1 MLLLVWSLSLVLL
14 LRLLPLVVLTA
25 LATSGLVVGVWGF
38 VLCPRRGARRFRE
51 AETTKCAFASAVR
64 RHRCSS
70 RSLGQAWDS
79 SRALERTHPVR
90 RSLSTALRIR
100 RRCRRGKGELG
111 FEELAGFGNI
121 GLQFDQR
128 RFDVNRDEW
137 LINRVAFLKGLKSYT
152 EPQQLLVL
160 LADKPDRS
168 AADNQLLA
176 ALVRL
181 EQANDRAA
189 QARLAATKLIQ
200 ANKRQSAKAERK
212 ARAHR
217 LIQQGVLF
225 DLAGL
230 ESRSRGEL
238 LGLLL
243 AAAKTEDPQRWAAW
257 KQAGDALL
265 AEKGDATG

>member
-1 MLLLVWSLSLVLL
+1 
-14 LRLLPLVVLTA
+14 
-25 LATSGLVVGVWGF
+25 
-38 VLCPRRGARRFRE
+38 
-51 AETTKCAFASAVR
+51 
-64 RHRCSS
+64 
-70 RSLGQAWDS
+70 
-79 SRALERTHPVR
+79 
-90 RSLSTALRIR
+90 
-100 RRCRRGKGELG
+100 
-111 FEELAGFGNI
+111 
-121 GLQFDQR
+121 
-128 RFDVNRDEW
+128 VNRDEW
-137 LINRVAFLKGLKSYT
+137 LMNRVAFLKGLKSST

-160 LADKPDRS
+160 LAEKPDRS

-230 ESRSRGEL
+230 ESRSREEL

>member
-1 MLLLVWSLSLVLL
+1 MN
-14 LRLLPLVVLTA
+14 
-25 LATSGLVVGVWGF
+25 GIK
-38 VLCPRRGARRFRE
+38 RG
-51 AETTKCAFASAVR
+51 T
-64 RHRCSS
+64 
-70 RSLGQAWDS
+70 
-79 SRALERTHPVR
+79 
-90 RSLSTALRIR
+90 
-100 RRCRRGKGELG
+100 
-111 FEELAGFGNI
+111 
-121 GLQFDQR
+121 
-128 RFDVNRDEW
+128 DVKRDEW
-137 LINRVAFLKGLKSYT
+137 LTNRVAYLKSLKALS

-160 LADKPDRS
+160 LTEKPDRS

-189 QARLAATKLIQ
+189 QARLAAAKLIQ
-200 ANKRQSAKAERK
+200 SSKRQSAKAERK

-265 AEKGDATG
+265 AEKGDAGA

>member
-1 MLLLVWSLSLVLL
+1 M
-14 LRLLPLVVLTA
+14 
-25 LATSGLVVGVWGF
+25 
-38 VLCPRRGARRFRE
+38 
-51 AETTKCAFASAVR
+51 
-64 RHRCSS
+64 
-70 RSLGQAWDS
+70 
-79 SRALERTHPVR
+79 
-90 RSLSTALRIR
+90 
-100 RRCRRGKGELG
+100 
-111 FEELAGFGNI
+111 
-121 GLQFDQR
+121 
-128 RFDVNRDEW
+128 NRDEW
-137 LINRVAFLKGLKSYT
+137 LMNRVAFLKGLKSCS

-160 LADKPDRS
+160 LAEKPDRS

-189 QARLAATKLIQ
+189 QARVAATKLIQ

-230 ESRSRGEL
+230 EHRSRREL

-265 AEKGDATG
+265 AEKGDAAD

>member
-1 MLLLVWSLSLVLL
+1 
-14 LRLLPLVVLTA
+14 
-25 LATSGLVVGVWGF
+25 
-38 VLCPRRGARRFRE
+38 
-51 AETTKCAFASAVR
+51 
-64 RHRCSS
+64 
-70 RSLGQAWDS
+70 
-79 SRALERTHPVR
+79 
-90 RSLSTALRIR
+90 
-100 RRCRRGKGELG
+100 
-111 FEELAGFGNI
+111 
-121 GLQFDQR
+121 
-128 RFDVNRDEW
+128 VNRDEW
-137 LINRVAFLKGLKSYT
+137 LMNRVALLKGLKSST

-160 LADKPDRS
+160 LAEKPDRS

-200 ANKRQSAKAERK
+200 ANKRQSAKEERK

-230 ESRSRGEL
+230 AHHSRGEL

-243 AAAKTEDPQRWAAW
+243 AAAKTEDPGRWAAW

-265 AEKGDATG
+265 SEKGDAEA

>member
-1 MLLLVWSLSLVLL
+1 M
-14 LRLLPLVVLTA
+14 
-25 LATSGLVVGVWGF
+25 
-38 VLCPRRGARRFRE
+38 
-51 AETTKCAFASAVR
+51 
-64 RHRCSS
+64 
-70 RSLGQAWDS
+70 
-79 SRALERTHPVR
+79 
-90 RSLSTALRIR
+90 
-100 RRCRRGKGELG
+100 
-111 FEELAGFGNI
+111 
-121 GLQFDQR
+121 
-128 RFDVNRDEW
+128 NRDEW
-137 LINRVAFLKGLKSYT
+137 LMNRVAFLKGLKSCT

-160 LADKPDRS
+160 LAEKPDRS
-168 AADNQLLA
+168 VADNQLLA

-189 QARLAATKLIQ
+189 QARLAAAKLIQ
-200 ANKRQSAKAERK
+200 SSKRQSAKAERK

-230 ESRSRGEL
+230 EHRSRGEL

>member
-1 MLLLVWSLSLVLL
+1 MN
-14 LRLLPLVVLTA
+14 
-25 LATSGLVVGVWGF
+25 GIK
-38 VLCPRRGARRFRE
+38 RG
-51 AETTKCAFASAVR
+51 T
-64 RHRCSS
+64 
-70 RSLGQAWDS
+70 
-79 SRALERTHPVR
+79 
-90 RSLSTALRIR
+90 
-100 RRCRRGKGELG
+100 
-111 FEELAGFGNI
+111 
-121 GLQFDQR
+121 
-128 RFDVNRDEW
+128 DVKRDEW
-137 LINRVAFLKGLKSYT
+137 LTNRVEYLKNLKALS

-160 LADKPDRS
+160 LAEKPDRS

-189 QARLAATKLIQ
+189 QARLAAAKLIQ
-200 ANKRQSAKAERK
+200 SSKRRSVMEERK

-230 ESRSRGEL
+230 EHRSRGEL

-265 AEKGDATG
+265 AEKGDATN

>member
-1 MLLLVWSLSLVLL
+1 M
-14 LRLLPLVVLTA
+14 
-25 LATSGLVVGVWGF
+25 
-38 VLCPRRGARRFRE
+38 
-51 AETTKCAFASAVR
+51 
-64 RHRCSS
+64 
-70 RSLGQAWDS
+70 
-79 SRALERTHPVR
+79 
-90 RSLSTALRIR
+90 
-100 RRCRRGKGELG
+100 
-111 FEELAGFGNI
+111 
-121 GLQFDQR
+121 
-128 RFDVNRDEW
+128 NRDEW
-137 LINRVAFLKGLKSYT
+137 LMNRVALLKGLKSCT

-160 LADKPDRS
+160 LAEKPDRS

-189 QARLAATKLIQ
+189 QARVAAVKLIQ

-217 LIQQGVLF
+217 LIQQGVLL

-230 ESRSRGEL
+230 ESRSREEL

-257 KQAGDALL
+257 KQAGEALL
-265 AEKGDATG
+265 AEKGEAVRA

>member
-1 MLLLVWSLSLVLL
+1 MN
-14 LRLLPLVVLTA
+14 
-25 LATSGLVVGVWGF
+25 GIK
-38 VLCPRRGARRFRE
+38 RG
-51 AETTKCAFASAVR
+51 T
-64 RHRCSS
+64 
-70 RSLGQAWDS
+70 
-79 SRALERTHPVR
+79 
-90 RSLSTALRIR
+90 
-100 RRCRRGKGELG
+100 
-111 FEELAGFGNI
+111 
-121 GLQFDQR
+121 
-128 RFDVNRDEW
+128 DVKRDEW
-137 LINRVAFLKGLKSYT
+137 LTNRVEYLKSLKALS

-160 LADKPDRS
+160 LTEKPDRS

-189 QARLAATKLIQ
+189 QARLAAAKLIQ
-200 ANKRQSAKAERK
+200 SSKRQSVKEERK

-230 ESRSRGEL
+230 EHRSRGEL

-265 AEKGDATG
+265 AEKGDAAG

>member
-1 MLLLVWSLSLVLL
+1 M
-14 LRLLPLVVLTA
+14 
-25 LATSGLVVGVWGF
+25 
-38 VLCPRRGARRFRE
+38 
-51 AETTKCAFASAVR
+51 
-64 RHRCSS
+64 
-70 RSLGQAWDS
+70 
-79 SRALERTHPVR
+79 
-90 RSLSTALRIR
+90 
-100 RRCRRGKGELG
+100 
-111 FEELAGFGNI
+111 
-121 GLQFDQR
+121 
-128 RFDVNRDEW
+128 NRDEW
-137 LINRVAFLKGLKSYT
+137 LMNRVAFLKGLKSST

-160 LADKPDRS
+160 LAEKPDRS

-230 ESRSRGEL
+230 ESRSREEL

>member
-1 MLLLVWSLSLVLL
+1 MN
-14 LRLLPLVVLTA
+14 
-25 LATSGLVVGVWGF
+25 GIK
-38 VLCPRRGARRFRE
+38 RG
-51 AETTKCAFASAVR
+51 T
-64 RHRCSS
+64 
-70 RSLGQAWDS
+70 
-79 SRALERTHPVR
+79 
-90 RSLSTALRIR
+90 
-100 RRCRRGKGELG
+100 
-111 FEELAGFGNI
+111 
-121 GLQFDQR
+121 
-128 RFDVNRDEW
+128 DVKRDEW
-137 LINRVAFLKGLKSYT
+137 LTNRVAYLKSLKALS

-160 LADKPDRS
+160 LTEKPDRS

-200 ANKRQSAKAERK
+200 SSKRQSAKAERK

-265 AEKGDATG
+265 AEKGDAGA

>member
-1 MLLLVWSLSLVLL
+1 MN
-14 LRLLPLVVLTA
+14 
-25 LATSGLVVGVWGF
+25 GIK
-38 VLCPRRGARRFRE
+38 RG
-51 AETTKCAFASAVR
+51 T
-64 RHRCSS
+64 
-70 RSLGQAWDS
+70 
-79 SRALERTHPVR
+79 
-90 RSLSTALRIR
+90 
-100 RRCRRGKGELG
+100 
-111 FEELAGFGNI
+111 
-121 GLQFDQR
+121 
-128 RFDVNRDEW
+128 DVKRDEW
-137 LINRVAFLKGLKSYT
+137 LTNQVAYLRSLKALS

-160 LADKPDRS
+160 LTEKPDRS

-189 QARLAATKLIQ
+189 QARLAAAKLIQ
-200 ANKRQSAKAERK
+200 SSKRQSAKAERK

-243 AAAKTEDPQRWAAW
+243 AAAKTE
-257 KQAGDALL
+257 
-265 AEKGDATG
+265 